1 MSYTTIIGITLFVL
15 IYIFSA
21 ALYPG
26 GSQADLTSE
35 GFDWVHNYWCN
46 LLNTEAMN
54 GRPNPARP
62 YAITATIVLCGSIAI
77 FFYQF
82 SGALELTARWRQ
94 TIRISGLS
102 SMVCAALIFTRW
114 HDLMTTLASMFGLV
128 ALAGVIIVL
137 ISNKMHAFLRWAA
150 LCILLMGVNNY
161 IYYSGYYLVAL
172 PLLQKITF
180 LVVLGWVVALSI
192 SLRQNEKQTEGF
204 IVKNYED

>member
-15 IYIFSA
+15 LYIFSA

-62 YAITATIVLCGSIAI
+62 YAITATIVLCGSIAV
-77 FFYQF
+77 FLYQF
-82 SGALELTARWRQ
+82 SGALELTARWQQ
-94 TIRISGLS
+94 TIRVSGLS
-102 SMVCAALIFTRW
+102 SMACATLIFTRW
-114 HDLMTTLASMFGLV
+114 HDLMTILASMFGLV
-128 ALAGVIIVL
+128 ALMGVIIGL
-137 ISNKMHAFLRWAA
+137 INNKMHTFLRWAG

-161 IYYSGYYLVAL
+161 IYYSGHYLVAL
-172 PLLQKITF
+172 PLLQKLTF
-180 LVVLGWVVALSI
+180 LVVLSWVVALSF
-192 SLRQNEKQTEGF
+192 SVRPRQKPENVFVVRE
-204 IVKNYED
+204 